1 MLRLGCGHA
10 YDKIASARLVY
21 PNGLESQFTYDDL
34 NRVKG
39 VSLSEGGVL
48 ASYYYQIGPN
58 GNRTGATESNG
69 RTAAW
74 SYDNIYRLTNETIS
88 LDPHSVNGSVGY
100 GLDPVGNRQQQTSS
114 IPGIGSGSF
123 TLDADDRLT
132 TETYDANGN
141 TVVSGARTFTYDFEN
156 HLKSVTM
163 GGNAVT
169 IVYDVDGNRVGKTV
183 NGVTTRYLVDTL
195 NPTGN
200 AQVVEEVT
208 AGAVTRT
215 YTYGLQRISQNQQIS
230 NTWTPSFYGYD
241 GFGSVRLLTGSAG
254 PETDTYD
261 YDAWGNAVNTT
272 GSTPN
277 LFLYRGEQY
286 DPDLGLYYLRARYL
300 DPATGRFMSTDPA
313 PSFVG
318 APATLPKYLY
328 ASADPVGQIDPT
340 GRSANGD
347 QGCSAG
353 LLIFTIQSGGYL
365 ALSPGPLNFF
375 RVAFAPKPVDQCTWV
390 GGGSGGSAAAAKLSQ
405 PGPSTGAKTCNAC
418 AEADDIYK
426 SANNANRRLDNL
438 RRTGTALDPNG
449 GGTPGGASGCSA
461 LYTVKGHIYMGNQYH
476 ITMFVTP
483 EEHPCREKCQ
493 AEHEAVH
500 ETQCANL
507 GLGFFKATERELEIP
522 AYTKELE
529 CLLKLLKG
537 AGLPPSRGL
546 NAY

>member
-1 MLRLGCGHA
+1 M
-10 YDKIASARLVY
+10 
-21 PNGLESQFTYDDL
+21 P
-34 NRVKG
+34 
-39 VSLSEGGVL
+39 
-48 ASYYYQIGPN
+48 
-58 GNRTGATESNG
+58 GATQS
-69 RTAAW
+69 TQPA
-74 SYDNIYRLTNETIS
+74 
-88 LDPHSVNGSVGY
+88 
-100 GLDPVGNRQQQTSS
+100 
-114 IPGIGSGSF
+114 
-123 TLDADDRLT
+123 
-132 TETYDANGN
+132 
-141 TVVSGARTFTYDFEN
+141 
-156 HLKSVTM
+156 
-163 GGNAVT
+163 
-169 IVYDVDGNRVGKTV
+169 
-183 NGVTTRYLVDTL
+183 
-195 NPTGN
+195 
-200 AQVVEEVT
+200 
-208 AGAVTRT
+208 
-215 YTYGLQRISQNQQIS
+215 
-230 NTWTPSFYGYD
+230 
-241 GFGSVRLLTGSAG
+241 
-254 PETDTYD
+254 
-261 YDAWGNAVNTT
+261 
-272 GSTPN
+272 STPN
-277 LFLYRGEQY
+277 VYLYRGEQY
-286 DPDLGLYYLRARYL
+286 DSDVGLYYLRARYL